1 MMPINLLINTG
12 KLMITIVFD
21 LIMFVKK
28 VGLLLSYPWNKALLH
43 DFVIIF

>member
-28 VGLLLSYPWNKALLH
+28 VGLADLLVGLAV
-43 DFVIIF
+43 F